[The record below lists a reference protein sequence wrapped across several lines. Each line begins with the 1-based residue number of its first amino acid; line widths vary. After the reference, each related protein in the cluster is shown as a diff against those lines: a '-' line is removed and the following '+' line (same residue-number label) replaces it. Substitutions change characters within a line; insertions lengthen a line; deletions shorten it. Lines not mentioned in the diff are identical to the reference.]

1 MLGTLDE
8 LWWAITIKD
17 IIQGVVLMCLGF
29 PLGRWYVMRSIKRE
43 MEARK
48 KH

>member
-1 MLGTLDE
+1 MLTTDE
-8 LWWAITIKD
+8 LFWAIAIKD
-17 IIQGVVLMCLGF
+17 IVQGVVLLLIGF

>member
-1 MLGTLDE
+1 MLTTDE
-8 LWWAITIKD
+8 LFWAITAKD
-17 IIQGVVLMCLGF
+17 LIQGIVLLLIGF
-29 PLGRWYVMRSIKRE
+29 PLGRWYVMRSIRRE